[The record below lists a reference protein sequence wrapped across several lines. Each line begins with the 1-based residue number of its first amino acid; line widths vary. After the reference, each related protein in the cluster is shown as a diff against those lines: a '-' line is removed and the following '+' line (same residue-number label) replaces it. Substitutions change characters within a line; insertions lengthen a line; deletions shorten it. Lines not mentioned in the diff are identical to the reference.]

1 MSAQRPSVSQLSEE
15 PRSEFELQTQ
25 EVLEQSTARLDAR
38 VRSRLNQARQAA
50 LEAHAAQGRSPLQRW
65 FESRGLFAPVGA
77 VAAAAVL
84 ALVLWTARTPGP
96 PPFAALPFAAI
107 SDEGAGP
114 VEDLDLLAD
123 RDVFALAS
131 EADLEFYEWALAES
145 AGATTDDGL
154 AES

>member
-25 EVLEQSTARLDAR
+25 EVLEQSTAR
-38 VRSRLNQARQAA
+38 